1 VVLGRFSAACSS
13 ALSAEPPLD
22 SKNLSNAK
30 STSPKSPQPPCL
42 LLANTTANTA
52 TTATATATSN
62 HSIGGVGVGAA
73 AEVEL
78 GVGVVVAE
86 GVVVVVA

>member
-1 VVLGRFSAACSS
+1 MVFGRFSAACSS

-30 STSPKSPQPPCL
+30 STSPRSPQPPRL
-42 LLANTTANTA
+42 LLANTTVNTA

-62 HSIGGVGVGAA
+62 HSTGAVGVGAA
-73 AEVEL
+73 VEVGL
-78 GVGVVVAE
+78 GVVVAE
-86 GVVVVVA
+86 GVVVVVAGV